1 MNKNVIIYKTNKNK
15 EPFIEWLLSLKD
27 KEVRAR
33 IQVRIRRIEQ
43 GNFGDHKRFRGIIE
57 IRLHFGKGYR
67 LYCGEEGNAIVVLLI
82 GGDKSNQDKDIKKAL
97 EYWEN
102 YHEQKKI

>member
-1 MNKNVIIYKTNKNK
+1 MDRHVIIYRANNNK

-27 KEVRAR
+27 RIIRER
-33 IQVRIRRIEQ
+33 IQTRIRRIEQ
-43 GNFGDHKRFRGIIE
+43 GNFGDHKYCNGIIE

-67 LYCGEEGNAIVVLLI
+67 LYCGEDDNKIVVLLI
-82 GGDKSNQDKDIKKAL
+82 GGDKSSQKKDIKKAL
-97 EYWEN
+97 EYWEA